1 MKTIAVL
8 DYFLNKNFNVTD
20 IPDDVE
26 IKHWDKIAYFLEEK
40 WTQKESI
47 GIAIWYPIE
56 LDRKVPFSRKLT
68 ADECLEFA
76 KQQDFALKL
85 FPMFKKKFKAN
96 FQWSKP
102 VTARYNPITDQ
113 LYFYFFSEERYV
125 FGDFVKELRSELGKN
140 IFLFQVW
147 ARDMMR
153 IDPNAAVYTVW
164 TDCWMAIACQ
174 WYGPLPSVEVENIA
188 MQWLDWRDIERL
200 KWRCWKLKCSLL
212 YELDIYLK
220 ESKDFPERW
229 SSVMCPGGD
238 QKGIVS
244 SYNIITKEVVIKT
257 EEWWVLRVPLS
268 LLKSARDSHKSNVKE
283 EKKS

>member
-1 MKTIAVL
+1 M
-8 DYFLNKNFNVTD
+8 
-20 IPDDVE
+20 
-26 IKHWDKIAYFLEEK
+26 
-40 WTQKESI
+40 
-47 GIAIWYPIE
+47 
-56 LDRKVPFSRKLT
+56 T

-153 IDPNAAVYTVW
+153 IDPNAAVYSVG

-174 WYGPLPSVEVENIA
+174 WYWPLPSVEVENIA

-200 KWRCWKLKCSLL
+200 KWRCGKLKCSLL
-212 YELDIYLK
+212 YELEIYMK
-220 ESKDFPERW
+220 ESKEFPERG
-229 SSVMCPGGD
+229 STVVCPWWE

-257 EEWWVLRVPLS
+257 EEGGVLRVPLS
-268 LLKSARDSHKSNVKE
+268 LLKWSKEKVKA
-283 EKKS
+283 

>member
-1 MKTIAVL
+1 MKSIAVL
-8 DYFLNKNFNVTD
+8 DYFLNKNFNVSD

-26 IKHWDKIAYFLEEK
+26 IHHWDKIAYFLEEK
-40 WTQKESI
+40 WTKKESI
-47 GIAIWYPIE
+47 GTAIWYPLE
-56 LDRKVPFSRKLT
+56 LDRSVPFSRKLT
-68 ADECLEFA
+68 ADECMEFA

-85 FPMFKKKFKAN
+85 FPIFKKKFKAN
-96 FQWSKP
+96 FPWSKP
-102 VTARYNPITDQ
+102 ITARYNPITDQ

-125 FGDFVKELRSELGKN
+125 FGDFVKELRSEIWKN

-153 IDPNAAVYTVW
+153 IDPNAAVYSVW

-212 YELDIYLK
+212 YELEIYLK
-220 ESKDFPERW
+220 ESKDFPERG
-229 SSVMCPGGD
+229 SSVVCPWWD

-257 EEWWVLRVPLS
+257 EEWGVLRIPLS
-268 LLKSARDSHKSNVKE
+268 LLKSAN
-283 EKKS
+283 EKKKA

>member
-8 DYFLNKNFNVTD
+8 DYFMNKNLKITD
-20 IPDDVE
+20 IPDD
-26 IKHWDKIAYFLEEK
+26 IGISHWDKIAYMVEEK
-40 WTQKESI
+40 WAQKESI
-47 GIAIWYPIE
+47 GIAIWYPLE
-56 LDRKVPFSRKLT
+56 VDRTAVFSKKLNK
-68 ADECLEFA
+68 EENEEFA

-85 FPMFKKKFKAN
+85 FPVFKKKFKSK
-96 FQWSKP
+96 FEGSKP
-102 VTARYNPITDQ
+102 VTARYNPSTDQ

-125 FGDFVKELRSELGKN
+125 FGDFVKELRDAFWKN

-153 IDPNAAVYTVW
+153 IDPTTKDYVVGS
-164 TDCWMAIACQ
+164 DCWMQIACQ
-174 WYGPLPSVEVENIA
+174 GYWPLPSVEVENIA

-200 KWRCWKLKCSLL
+200 KGRCWKLKCSLL
-212 YELDIYLK
+212 YELEIYMN
-220 ESKDFPERW
+220 ESKEFPERG
-229 SSVMCPGGD
+229 STVDCPGSD

-268 LLKSARDSHKSNVKE
+268 LLKQAKNKI
-283 EKKS
+283 K

>member
-1 MKTIAVL
+1 MKSIAVL
-8 DYFLNKNFNVTD
+8 DYFLNKNFNVSD

-26 IKHWDKIAYFLEEK
+26 IHHWDKIAYFLEEK
-40 WTQKESI
+40 WTKKESI
-47 GIAIWYPIE
+47 GIAIWYPLE
-56 LDRKVPFSRKLT
+56 LDRSVPFSRKLT
-68 ADECLEFA
+68 ADECMEFA

-85 FPMFKKKFKAN
+85 FPIFKKKFKAN
-96 FQWSKP
+96 FPWSKP
-102 VTARYNPITDQ
+102 ITARYNPITDQ

-125 FGDFVKELRSELGKN
+125 FGDFVKELRSEIWKN

-153 IDPNAAVYTVW
+153 IDPNAAVYSVW

-212 YELDIYLK
+212 YELEIYLK
-220 ESKDFPERW
+220 ESKDFPERG
-229 SSVMCPGGD
+229 SSVVCPWWD

-257 EEWWVLRVPLS
+257 EEWGVLRVPLS
-268 LLKSARDSHKSNVKE
+268 LLKSAN
-283 EKKS
+283 EKKKA

>member
-20 IPDDVE
+20 VPDDVE

-47 GIAIWYPIE
+47 GTAIWYPIE

-96 FQWSKP
+96 FPWSKP

-125 FGDFVKELRSELGKN
+125 FGDFVKELRNELGKN

-153 IDPNAAVYTVW
+153 IDPNAAVYSVG

-174 WYGPLPSVEVENIA
+174 WYWPLPSVEVENIA

-200 KWRCWKLKCSLL
+200 KWRCGKLKCSLL
-212 YELDIYLK
+212 YELEIYMK
-220 ESKDFPERW
+220 ESKEFPERG
-229 SSVMCPGGD
+229 SSVVCPWWE

-257 EEWWVLRVPLS
+257 EEGGVLRVPLS
-268 LLKSARDSHKSNVKE
+268 LLKWAKEKVKA
-283 EKKS
+283 

>member
-8 DYFLNKNFNVTD
+8 DYFMNKNLKVVD
-20 IPDDVE
+20 IPDDIE
-26 IKHWDKIAYFLEEK
+26 LNHWDKISYLVEEK
-40 WTQKESI
+40 WANKESI
-47 GIAIWYPIE
+47 WIVVGYPLE
-56 LDRKVPFSRKLT
+56 VDRT
-68 ADECLEFA
+68 ANFLKRLNNEECEEFA

-85 FPMFKKKFKAN
+85 FPVFKKKFKSR

-102 VTARYNPITDQ
+102 VTARYNPAPDQ

-125 FGDFVKELRSELGKN
+125 FWDFVKELRDAFWKN

-153 IDPNAAVYTVW
+153 IDPNTKDYVVW
-164 TDCWMAIACQ
+164 SDCWMLIACQ
-174 WYGPLPSVEVENIA
+174 WYWPLPSVEVENIA

-200 KWRCWKLKCSLL
+200 KGRCWKLKCSLL
-212 YELDIYLK
+212 YELEIYLN
-220 ESKDFPERW
+220 ESKEFPERW
-229 SSVMCPGGD
+229 SNVQCPWSD

-268 LLKSARDSHKSNVKE
+268 LLKQARKNKTEKSDN
-283 EKKS
+283 

>member
-1 MKTIAVL
+1 M
-8 DYFLNKNFNVTD
+8 NKNLKVVD

-26 IKHWDKIAYFLEEK
+26 LSHWDKISYLVEEK
-40 WTQKESI
+40 WNNKESI
-47 GIAIWYPIE
+47 WTVIGFPLE
-56 LDRKVPFSRKLT
+56 VDRTAPFVKRLT
-68 ADECLEFA
+68 KEDCEEFA

-85 FPMFKKKFKAN
+85 FPIFKKKFKAK

-102 VTARYNPITDQ
+102 ITARYNPVTDQ

-125 FGDFVKELRSELGKN
+125 FGDFVKDLRDTIWKN

-153 IDPNAAVYTVW
+153 IDPNTKDYVVGS
-164 TDCWMAIACQ
+164 DCWMAIACQ
-174 WYGPLPSVEVENIA
+174 GYWPLPSVEVENIA

-212 YELDIYLK
+212 YELEIYLN
-220 ESKDFPERW
+220 ESKEFPERG
-229 SSVMCPGGD
+229 SSVLCPWGE

-257 EEWWVLRVPLS
+257 EEGGVLRVPLS
-268 LLKSARDSHKSNVKE
+268 LLK
-283 EKKS
+283 EKNTKTKA

>member
-1 MKTIAVL
+1 MKSIAVL
-8 DYFLNKNFNVTD
+8 DYFLNKNFNVSD

-26 IKHWDKIAYFLEEK
+26 IHHWDKIAYFLEEK
-40 WTQKESI
+40 WTKKESI
-47 GIAIWYPIE
+47 GIAIWYPLE
-56 LDRKVPFSRKLT
+56 LDRSVPFSRKLT
-68 ADECLEFA
+68 ADECMEFA

-85 FPMFKKKFKAN
+85 FPIFKKKFKAN
-96 FQWSKP
+96 FPWSKP
-102 VTARYNPITDQ
+102 ITARYNPITDQ

-125 FGDFVKELRSELGKN
+125 FGDFVKELRSEIWKN

-153 IDPNAAVYTVW
+153 IDPNAAVYSVW

-212 YELDIYLK
+212 YELEIYLK
-220 ESKDFPERW
+220 ESKDFPERG
-229 SSVMCPGGD
+229 SSVVCPWWD

-257 EEWWVLRVPLS
+257 EEWGVLRIPLS
-268 LLKSARDSHKSNVKE
+268 LLKSAN
-283 EKKS
+283 EKKKA